1 MATNG
6 LQRPKGDSM
15 TAGIKIGYNFKNKGV
30 YSDFKKSCDDLTQT
44 DLFNV
49 RVEFK
54 GNNTA
59 YLSYRM
65 LQDKSDN
72 QEDIQELIRLNMIL
86 HTYSRFEVSH
96 DGV

>member
-1 MATNG
+1 MA
-6 LQRPKGDSM
+6 L
-15 TAGIKIGYNFKNKGV
+15 GIKIGYDFKNKGV

-49 RVEFK
+49 SVEFK
-54 GNNTA
+54 GDNTA

-86 HTYSRFEVSH
+86 HTYSKYEVSH